1 MKFPKYWSVV
11 RNTSGYVTARGW
23 SENSQAEA
31 LQRAEDRLKR
41 ILDWLRQEN
50 PGKDLD
56 RYQYVIDDNICEQV
70 IDHVYSADGREIAV
84 ISRNAY
90 GAIVLNAA
98 SVMFIDIDIDTTV
111 YRPGFFAR
119 LFGAKATT
127 VQQVFDTRMNHL
139 RTWQA
144 LHSEFTFRVYRT
156 AAGLR
161 AIVVNREF
169 SEVDYAVI
177 EMMTQLHSDPLYR
190 QLCISQKCFRARLS
204 PKPWRIGLF
213 PPMQKFPFEHPAAE
227 DAINKWTVEYS
238 AASKEWSVCELLE
251 TIGQSEPVPIAQQLI
266 ELHDG
271 LCCNPGKKLA

>member
-31 LQRAEDRLKR
+31 LERAEDRLKR
-41 ILDWLRQEN
+41 ILYWLRDEN
-50 PGKDLD
+50 PEKDLD

-70 IDHVYSADGREIAV
+70 VDHVYSPDGREIAV
-84 ISRNAY
+84 ISRNVY
-90 GAIVLNAA
+90 GAIVLN
-98 SVMFIDIDIDTTV
+98 SPTVMFIDIDIEPTA
-111 YRPGFFAR
+111 YQPGFFAR
-119 LFGAKATT
+119 LFGAKAIT
-127 VQQVFDTRMNHL
+127 VQQVFETRMNHL

-144 LHSEFTFRVYRT
+144 QHSEFTFRVYRT

-161 AIVVNREF
+161 AVVANREF
-169 SEVDYAVI
+169 SEVDKNVI
-177 EMMTQLHSDPLYR
+177 EMMEQLNSDPLYR

-204 PKPWRIGLF
+204 PKPWRIGLL
-213 PPMQKFPFEHPAAE
+213 PPTQRFPFEDPAAE
-227 DAINKWTVEYS
+227 DALNKWSVEYS
-238 AASKEWSVCELLE
+238 AASKEWSVCEFLE
-251 TIGQSEPVPIAQQLI
+251 TIGQAEPVPVAMQLI

>member
-11 RNTSGYVTARGW
+11 KNPSGLVTARGW
-23 SENSQAEA
+23 SESSQIEA
-31 LQRAEDRLKR
+31 QQRAEDRLKR
-41 ILDWLRQEN
+41 ILDWLRN
-50 PGKDLD
+50 DHSGKDLD

-70 IDHVYSADGREIAV
+70 VDHVYSSDGREIAV
-84 ISRNAY
+84 ISRNVY
-90 GAIVLNAA
+90 GAIVLNSA
-98 SVMFIDIDIDTTV
+98 SVMFIDIDIESTV
-111 YRPGFFAR
+111 SQPGFFAR

-127 VQQVFDTRMNHL
+127 VQQVFETRMDHL
-139 RTWQA
+139 RTWQSQ
-144 LHSEFTFRVYRT
+144 HSDFTFRVYRT

-169 SEVDYAVI
+169 SEVDHSVI

-204 PKPWRIGLF
+204 PKPWRMGLL
-213 PPMQKFPFEHPAAE
+213 PPTQKFPFEHPAAE
-227 DAINKWTVEYS
+227 DALNNWTVDYS
-238 AASKEWSVCELLE
+238 AASKKWSVCEFLE
-251 TIGQSEPVPIAQQLI
+251 TIGQADPVPVAKQLI

>member
-11 RNTSGYVTARGW
+11 RNPSGHVTARGW
-23 SENSQAEA
+23 SESSQIEA
-31 LQRAEDRLKR
+31 QQRAEDRLKR
-41 ILDWLRQEN
+41 ILQWLRDEN
-50 PGKDLD
+50 SGKDLD

-70 IDHVYSADGREIAV
+70 VDHVYGPDGREIAV

-98 SVMFIDIDIDTTV
+98 SVMFIDIDIESNV
-111 YRPGFFAR
+111 YKPGFFAR

-127 VQQVFDTRMNHL
+127 AQQVFETRMNHL

-144 LHSEFTFRVYRT
+144 QHREFTFRVYRT

-161 AIVVNREF
+161 AVVVNREF
-169 SEVDYAVI
+169 SEVDHDEI
-177 EMMTQLHSDPLYR
+177 EMMTQLNSDPLYR

-213 PPMQKFPFEHPAAE
+213 PPTQKYPFEHPAAE
-227 DAINKWTVEYS
+227 DALNKWSVEYS
-238 AASKEWSVCELLE
+238 AASNEWSVCKFLE
-251 TIGQSEPVPIAQQLI
+251 TIGQAEPVPVAMQLI

-271 LCCNPGKKLA
+271 LCCNLGKKLA